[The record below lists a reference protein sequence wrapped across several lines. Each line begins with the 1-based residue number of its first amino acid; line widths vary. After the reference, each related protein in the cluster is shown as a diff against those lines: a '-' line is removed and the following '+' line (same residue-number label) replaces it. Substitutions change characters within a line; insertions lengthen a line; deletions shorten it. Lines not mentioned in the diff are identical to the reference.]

1 MLKRS
6 EPRQMK
12 MAFVTLDELMP
23 ETHFLRELDR
33 LVSFDFIYDKVSD
46 LYSSTGR
53 PSVDPVVLIKMLLIG
68 YLYGIDSERRLEQE
82 ITVNIAYRWFLGID
96 LDERVP
102 DHSTISQ
109 LRRRKFDGTS
119 VFRDVFDEIVRK
131 CIETGLVSGKLLMT
145 DSTHIRANA
154 NHEMR
159 EIIEVPDTPTE
170 YMQKLDR
177 EAYELGLIKEP
188 IEYDTSKTKSVTKS
202 STDPEC
208 GMMNRPGKPV
218 GFHYLNHQTCDAEN
232 GIITDVYVTAGN
244 EHDSTPHTQRL
255 EYQIDKFEMK
265 TEAICADASYDSGEV
280 HNAMLNRN
288 IKTFIPERTRSGTPN
303 YEPAFDPKVFTY
315 DEERDIY
322 VCPAGKVLR
331 YSGYRKKDRRKRY
344 TAKKADCLSCPYRE
358 QCNGNTKNPRMID
371 RTLHEKARSIQ
382 RKNIGTPEYRAAMRL
397 RKIWCEG
404 NFSHQKA
411 NHNLTRTRKRGIE
424 RVTEQCLLS
433 ACALNLKRLVKCL

>member
-177 EAYELGLIKEP
+177 GAYELGLIKEP
-188 IEYDTSKTKSVTKS
+188 IE
-202 STDPEC
+202 
-208 GMMNRPGKPV
+208 
-218 GFHYLNHQTCDAEN
+218 
-232 GIITDVYVTAGN
+232 
-244 EHDSTPHTQRL
+244 
-255 EYQIDKFEMK
+255 
-265 TEAICADASYDSGEV
+265 
-280 HNAMLNRN
+280 
-288 IKTFIPERTRSGTPN
+288 
-303 YEPAFDPKVFTY
+303 
-315 DEERDIY
+315 
-322 VCPAGKVLR
+322 
-331 YSGYRKKDRRKRY
+331 
-344 TAKKADCLSCPYRE
+344 
-358 QCNGNTKNPRMID
+358 
-371 RTLHEKARSIQ
+371 
-382 RKNIGTPEYRAAMRL
+382 
-397 RKIWCEG
+397 
-404 NFSHQKA
+404 
-411 NHNLTRTRKRGIE
+411 
-424 RVTEQCLLS
+424 
-433 ACALNLKRLVKCL
+433 

>member
-1 MLKRS
+1 MLRRA

-23 ETHFLRELDR
+23 ETHFLRDLDR
-33 LVSFDFIYDKVSD
+33 LVSFDFIYDKISD

-109 LRRRKFDGTS
+109 LRRRKFDGTT
-119 VFRDVFDEIVRK
+119 VFRDIFDEIVRK

-145 DSTHIRANA
+145 DSTHIKANA
-154 NHEMR
+154 SNEMR

-188 IEYDTSKTKSVTKS
+188 IEYDTSKTKTVTKS
-202 STDPEC
+202 TTDPEC
-208 GMMNRPGKPV
+208 GMMKRPGKPV
-218 GFHYLNHQTCDAEN
+218 GFHYLDHQTCDSEN

-255 EYQIDKFEMK
+255 EYQIDKFDMK
-265 TEAICADASYDSGEV
+265 TEAICADAGYDSGEV

-303 YEPAFDPKVFTY
+303 YEPDFDPREFTY
-315 DEERDIY
+315 NEEQDIY
-322 VCPAGKVLR
+322 ICPAGKELH
-331 YSGYRKKDRRKRY
+331 YSSYRKKDRRKRY
-344 TAKKADCLSCPYRE
+344 SAKSQDCSSCPYRE
-358 QCNGNTKNPRMID
+358 RCNGQTTYPRRIE
-371 RTLHEKARSIQ
+371 RTLHEKARLIQ
-382 RKNIGTPEYRAAMRL
+382 RQNIDTPEYRAAMRL